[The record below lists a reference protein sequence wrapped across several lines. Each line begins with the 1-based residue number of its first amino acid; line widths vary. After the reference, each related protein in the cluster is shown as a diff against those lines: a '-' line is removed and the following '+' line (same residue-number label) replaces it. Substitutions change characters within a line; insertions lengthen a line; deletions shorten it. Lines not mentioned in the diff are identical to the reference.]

1 MLTHHVAGYGFPPV
15 VLPADAEDNQTILRE
30 NVDPREEKI
39 NFDLSLRIIRHQEA
53 EIHQKRFRSQLQCR
67 PWPWL
72 RVLRQAPMFFSCPA
86 FMKPYLCPLSAQE
99 NSLG

>member
-1 MLTHHVAGYGFPPV
+1 MSQIRFSPV

-53 EIHQKRFRSQLQCR
+53 EIHAGVSSWYLLITATRRQRS
-67 PWPWL
+67 P
-72 RVLRQAPMFFSCPA
+72 
-86 FMKPYLCPLSAQE
+86 PLA
-99 NSLG
+99 LFPLI